1 MADIFIEI
9 AKFLFRVIFEVILTW
24 TGEIVLFLITFGRH
38 RPRWN
43 LYANESSGKFVIF
56 SEVSLWIGIAF
67 WVFVIAMLY
76 FLF

>member
-1 MADIFIEI
+1 MTDIVIEI

-56 SEVSLWIGIAF
+56 SEVSLWVGIAF

-76 FLF
+76 SLF